1 MTRYSSTMSEAYEKV
16 IYRDSISERDLT
28 DAEEKRRE
36 EIAKDLPDQEFKD
49 RYGARWKSVKM
60 ATATKMV
67 KNESLGEAVR
77 WKVKIEG
84 LPSIYMDAGSASE
97 VRTKLRKLVKQ
108 PDMIQDIDRVT
119 DTQMKKDLRN
129 RLAGKDS
136 DPSAEVNERMEK
148 SIEEAREK
156 GIDKLPRQFLNP
168 DKEVMIMKNNKVIVI
183 DKKDQDK
190 YMRQGWE
197 LAEGIADNRQKKI
210 AMDTLK
216 NPKKS
221 ILGGP
226 SPEEAEKILKK
237 KFGMSDK
244 QIAKLKEEQIDEAVA
259 DLFVKKGDVNKIAV
273 KIAKSAKGLGL
284 KSGVMGNQVRV
295 KGSQKNVND
304 FMRAVIGKS
313 SLGGPSEVG
322 ASNPQIDKI
331 LNKQLKEEVELDE
344 GRYVVHA
351 KKQGKKPVGMMTIKH
366 TIPNAKNEKDA
377 IKQAIAM
384 SKTSG
389 GGLKGDEITQKD
401 IVKVVKETLDEKL
414 KFTHAVLEP
423 DGNVLGF
430 SSNERD
436 AKDMARNNLRN
447 VKGKVVT
454 LKKPMAQ
461 RKGDKMIGYPLKEE
475 VELDE
480 QFDYV
485 LLDKD
490 NKIIARYKGRDA
502 KKQAELNKKGAEKK
516 LGVKK
521 PIKVYP
527 IRPTDKKKIGD
538 TVLAIGEAKLIDK
551 PTGEVLKTGSK
562 KEMETERKRNRDELQ
577 VKEWF
582 KSKGID
588 VTIRKLDDATQA
600 YVRLGKTIPNEIRED
615 LVKIQYG
622 ELPEDIKNTNNIV
635 YGNFK
640 ENSVTM
646 NNEFWKKVFEARK
659 DDPSQ
664 EQDTNIIMQLRKSV
678 SLKGMKD
685 VEFNDGKKVKV
696 KPQIANAVMDKFDT
710 YRTTDQKLKFQ
721 QKIAKSYKDLLS
733 ALKEK

>member
-1 MTRYSSTMSEAYEKV
+1 MTRYSSTMSEAYKKV

-28 DAEEKRRE
+28 DTEEKRRE

-60 ATATKMV
+60 ATATKMA
-67 KNESLGEAVR
+67 KKESL
-77 WKVKIEG
+77 
-84 LPSIYMDAGSASE
+84 
-97 VRTKLRKLVKQ
+97 
-108 PDMIQDIDRVT
+108 
-119 DTQMKKDLRN
+119 
-129 RLAGKDS
+129 
-136 DPSAEVNERMEK
+136 
-148 SIEEAREK
+148 EEAREK
-156 GIDKLPRQFLNP
+156 PARQLLNP
-168 DKEVMIMKNNKVIVI
+168 NREEMVVKKNTVIVI
-183 DKKDQDK
+183 DKKELDK
-190 YMRQGWE
+190 YLKRGWE
-197 LAEGIADNRQKKI
+197 LAEEVE
-210 AMDTLK
+210 LK
-216 NPKKS
+216 EMNPTDHV
-221 ILGGP
+221 
-226 SPEEAEKILKK
+226 KK
-237 KFGMSDK
+237 KGDK
-244 QIAKLKEEQIDEAVA
+244 YCVYNADGSIAKEFDNKEDADKYAIANHDKLMAKEALDEAVA

-273 KIAKSAKGLGL
+273 KISKSAKGLGL

-322 ASNPQIDKI
+322 ASNPQIDKM
-331 LNKQLKEEVELDE
+331 LDKQLKE
-344 GRYVVHA
+344 
-351 KKQGKKPVGMMTIKH
+351 
-366 TIPNAKNEKDA
+366 
-377 IKQAIAM
+377 
-384 SKTSG
+384 
-389 GGLKGDEITQKD
+389 
-401 IVKVVKETLDEKL
+401 ETLDEKL

>member
-1 MTRYSSTMSEAYEKV
+1 MTRYSSTMSEAYKKV

-28 DAEEKRRE
+28 DTEEKRRE

-60 ATATKMV
+60 ATATKMA
-67 KNESLGEAVR
+67 KKESL
-77 WKVKIEG
+77 
-84 LPSIYMDAGSASE
+84 
-97 VRTKLRKLVKQ
+97 
-108 PDMIQDIDRVT
+108 
-119 DTQMKKDLRN
+119 
-129 RLAGKDS
+129 
-136 DPSAEVNERMEK
+136 
-148 SIEEAREK
+148 EEAREK
-156 GIDKLPRQFLNP
+156 PARQLLNP
-168 DKEVMIMKNNKVIVI
+168 NREEMVVKKNTVIVI
-183 DKKDQDK
+183 DKKELDK
-190 YMRQGWE
+190 YLKRGWE
-197 LAEGIADNRQKKI
+197 LAEEVELKEMNPTDHVKKKGDKYCVYNADGSIAKEFDNKEDADKYAI
-210 AMDTLK
+210 ANHDKLMAK
-216 NPKKS
+216 ESAIVAPGSGSIAKPKKAKSSDVNKS
-221 ILGGP
+221 IEQQMADARK
-226 SPEEAEKILKK
+226 EEAEL
-237 KFGMSDK
+237 
-244 QIAKLKEEQIDEAVA
+244 DEAVA

-600 YVRLGKTIPNEIRED
+600 YVRIGKIIPNEIRED

>member
-1 MTRYSSTMSEAYEKV
+1 MTRYSSTMSEAYKKV

-28 DAEEKRRE
+28 DTEEKRRE

-60 ATATKMV
+60 ATATKMA
-67 KNESLGEAVR
+67 KKESLDEGVR

-84 LPSIYMDAGSASE
+84 LPPVYMDAGSASE

-108 PDMIQDIDRVT
+108 PDMVQDIDRVT
-119 DTQMKKDLRN
+119 DTQMKKDLRD
-129 RLAGKDS
+129 RLAGKDK
-136 DPSAEVNERMEK
+136 EE
-148 SIEEAREK
+148 IEEAREK
-156 GIDKLPRQFLNP
+156 PARQLLNP
-168 DKEVMIMKNNKVIVI
+168 NREEMVVKKNTVIVI
-183 DKKDQDK
+183 DKKELDK
-190 YMRQGWE
+190 YLKRGWE
-197 LAEGIADNRQKKI
+197 LAEEVE
-210 AMDTLK
+210 LK
-216 NPKKS
+216 EMNPTDHV
-221 ILGGP
+221 
-226 SPEEAEKILKK
+226 KK
-237 KFGMSDK
+237 KGDK
-244 QIAKLKEEQIDEAVA
+244 YCVYNADGSIAKEFDNKEDADKYAIANHDKLMAKEALDEAVA

-475 VELDE
+475 VDLDE

-600 YVRLGKTIPNEIRED
+600 YVRLGKIIPNEIRED

>member
-1 MTRYSSTMSEAYEKV
+1 MTRYSSTMSEAYKKV

-28 DAEEKRRE
+28 DTEEKRRE

-60 ATATKMV
+60 ATATKMA
-67 KNESLGEAVR
+67 KKESLDEGVR

-84 LPSIYMDAGSASE
+84 LPPVYMDAGSASE

-108 PDMIQDIDRVT
+108 PDMVQDIDRVT
-119 DTQMKKDLRN
+119 DTQMKKDLRD
-129 RLAGKDS
+129 RLAGKDK
-136 DPSAEVNERMEK
+136 EE
-148 SIEEAREK
+148 IEEAREK
-156 GIDKLPRQFLNP
+156 PARQLLNP
-168 DKEVMIMKNNKVIVI
+168 NREEMVVKKNTVIVI
-183 DKKDQDK
+183 DKKELDK
-190 YMRQGWE
+190 YLKRGWE
-197 LAEGIADNRQKKI
+197 LAEEVE
-210 AMDTLK
+210 LK
-216 NPKKS
+216 EMNPTDHV
-221 ILGGP
+221 
-226 SPEEAEKILKK
+226 KK
-237 KFGMSDK
+237 KGDK
-244 QIAKLKEEQIDEAVA
+244 YCVYNADGSIAKEFDNKEDADKYAIANHDKLMAKEALDEAVA

-273 KIAKSAKGLGL
+273 KISKSAKGLGL

>member
-1 MTRYSSTMSEAYEKV
+1 MRYSKSMIEAVKQVGLYEMLDYAIIDGDNKIIGLYKGNMAKKQAQLNMKGAERQVGVKKPLKIMPVSKKKV
-16 IYRDSISERDLT
+16 GDTIIGIGELT
-28 DAEEKRRE
+28 DKQRGEIEEDRKNALAGFDNRIKDGGMDRKDFIKAKELYKRKDIKGLRKHIYSLDTSPLE
-36 EIAKDLPDQEFKD
+36 VVMNLVSIQDRPFFDKMYPNTRGGEFLAKIAYDHRKLDENLDENKDDEKK
-49 RYGARWKSVKM
+49 RMKGAKLRLKM
-60 ATATKMV
+60 G
-67 KNESLGEAVR
+67 ESL
-77 WKVKIEG
+77 
-84 LPSIYMDAGSASE
+84 
-97 VRTKLRKLVKQ
+97 
-108 PDMIQDIDRVT
+108 
-119 DTQMKKDLRN
+119 
-129 RLAGKDS
+129 
-136 DPSAEVNERMEK
+136 
-148 SIEEAREK
+148 
-156 GIDKLPRQFLNP
+156 
-168 DKEVMIMKNNKVIVI
+168 
-183 DKKDQDK
+183 
-190 YMRQGWE
+190 
-197 LAEGIADNRQKKI
+197 
-210 AMDTLK
+210 
-216 NPKKS
+216 
-221 ILGGP
+221 
-226 SPEEAEKILKK
+226 
-237 KFGMSDK
+237 
-244 QIAKLKEEQIDEAVA
+244 DEAVA

-322 ASNPQIDKI
+322 ASNPQIDKM
-331 LNKQLKEEVELDE
+331 LDKQLKE
-344 GRYVVHA
+344 
-351 KKQGKKPVGMMTIKH
+351 
-366 TIPNAKNEKDA
+366 
-377 IKQAIAM
+377 
-384 SKTSG
+384 
-389 GGLKGDEITQKD
+389 
-401 IVKVVKETLDEKL
+401 ETLDEKL

-600 YVRLGKTIPNEIRED
+600 YVRIGKIIPNEIRED

-696 KPQIANAVMDKFDT
+696 KPQIATAVMDKFDT

>member
-1 MTRYSSTMSEAYEKV
+1 MTRYSSTMSEAYKKV

-28 DAEEKRRE
+28 DTEEKRRE

-60 ATATKMV
+60 ATATKMA
-67 KNESLGEAVR
+67 KKESLDEGVR

-84 LPSIYMDAGSASE
+84 LPPVYMDAGSASE

-108 PDMIQDIDRVT
+108 PDMVQDIDRVT
-119 DTQMKKDLRN
+119 DTQMKKDLRD
-129 RLAGKDS
+129 RLAGKDK
-136 DPSAEVNERMEK
+136 EE
-148 SIEEAREK
+148 IEEAREK
-156 GIDKLPRQFLNP
+156 PARQLLNP
-168 DKEVMIMKNNKVIVI
+168 NREEMVVKKNTVIVI
-183 DKKDQDK
+183 DKKELDK
-190 YMRQGWE
+190 YLKRGWE
-197 LAEGIADNRQKKI
+197 LAEEVE
-210 AMDTLK
+210 LK
-216 NPKKS
+216 EMNPTDHV
-221 ILGGP
+221 
-226 SPEEAEKILKK
+226 KK
-237 KFGMSDK
+237 KGDK
-244 QIAKLKEEQIDEAVA
+244 YCVYNADGSIAKEFDNKEDADKYAIANHDKLMAKEALDEAVA

-273 KIAKSAKGLGL
+273 KISKSAKGLGL
-284 KSGVMGNQVRV
+284 KSGVMGNQVRI
-295 KGSQKNVND
+295 KGSQKKVNG
-304 FMRAVIGKS
+304 FMGAVIGKS
-313 SLGGPSEVG
+313 SLGDPSEVG

-475 VELDE
+475 VDLDE

-600 YVRLGKTIPNEIRED
+600 YVRLGKIIPNEIRED